1 MALPEKIDTTRT
13 QPHSPE
19 AEASVL
25 GAMIMD
31 NTTIGLVLDKIKKE
45 HFYSTANQIIFSV
58 ILSLYEKNVAIDLT
72 TVLTELNRQ
81 KLLDKAGGTGYL
93 ASLEDRILS
102 PHLIEHYAAIVRD
115 KARVRQLIAS
125 AYEILESSYN
135 EEMEAS
141 QLIDHSERLIFEI
154 SQERITQDFLSISDL
169 TVKSI
174 EEIQRRYHDK
184 REVTGIPTEYYKL
197 DELTSGFQRSDLI
210 ILAARP
216 SKGKTAFGL
225 NIALNVAE
233 RHKLPVGIFSLEM
246 SAEQVNQR
254 LISTLSRVSSQRI
267 RTGYLSAEELKR
279 VSEYG
284 RRLSETPIFIDDTP
298 GLSVLELRAKAR
310 RLKSRVP
317 NLSLLIVDYLQLMH
331 SGGKIENRQQEVAE
345 ISRSLKAL
353 SREMEIPMI
362 AVSQLS
368 RMIEHRSGKDKKPML
383 SDLRESGAIEQDAD
397 MVLFIHPEPGPE
409 EEEREEEG
417 EETGER
423 PSFPAQITDIIISKH
438 RNGPLGTAKLLFF
451 PEFMLFSNP
460 PTGVA

>member
-1 MALPEKIDTTRT
+1 MALPEKIDTTRA

-31 NTTIGLVLDKIKKE
+31 NATIGLVVDKIKKE
-45 HFYSTANQIIFSV
+45 HFYSTANQIIFSA
-58 ILSLYEKNVAIDLT
+58 ILFLYEKNVAVDLT
-72 TVLTELNRQ
+72 TVLSELNRQ
-81 KLLDKAGGTGYL
+81 KLLDKTGG
-93 ASLEDRILS
+93 ASYVAALEDRILS

-115 KARVRQLIAS
+115 KARVRHLIAS
-125 AYEILESSYN
+125 AYEILESAYN
-135 EEMEAS
+135 EDMEAP
-141 QLIDHSERLIFEI
+141 QLLDHSEKLIFDI
-154 SQERITQDFLSISDL
+154 SQERITHDFLSISDL

-174 EEIQRRYHDK
+174 EDIEHRYHDK
-184 REVTGIPTEYYKL
+184 REVTGVATDFYKL
-197 DELTSGFQRSDLI
+197 DEYTSGFQRSDLI

-233 RHKLPVGIFSLEM
+233 RHGLPVGIFSLEM

-254 LISTLSRVSSQRI
+254 LISTLSKVSSQRI

-284 RRLSETPIFIDDTP
+284 HRLSKAPIFIDDTP

-310 RLKSRVP
+310 RLKSRIP
-317 NLSLLIVDYLQLMH
+317 TLSLLIVDYLQLMH

-353 SREMEIPMI
+353 SRELEIPLI

-368 RMIEHRSGKDKKPML
+368 RMIEHRSGKDKKPLL

-409 EEEREEEG
+409 EEEREDESG
-417 EETGER
+417 EPGE
-423 PSFPAQITDIIISKH
+423 SAAFPAQITDIIISKQ
-438 RNGPLGTAKLLFF
+438 RNGPLGAVKLLFF

-460 PTGVA
+460 PPGVV